1 MNCTIATWWSRARQP
16 APDSVLG
23 LALAQGRPA
32 WGELIHVMWSVWVF
46 VVPMFSPYGYDL
58 RWALL
63 TLLSYPVFL
72 ALFCGELL
80 WPRRRAPWVSPSRSF
95 TTSIRVLSRR
105 RGFRATTP
113 RPTGR
118 AGWPTSTGQRRCD

>member
-1 MNCTIATWWSRARQP
+1 MNRAIATWWSRARQP

-72 ALFCGELL
+72 ALFYPIAWLTLLVLLAALPAILIVWTYRNPRELIVAL
-80 WPRRRAPWVSPSRSF
+80 GLCTL
-95 TTSIRVLSRR
+95 TTNAYA
-105 RGFRATTP
+105 GFLFWAFV
-113 RPTGR
+113 G
-118 AGWPTSTGQRRCD
+118 